1 MIIGIDVI
9 EYQNASCKTVDS
21 AAITPKASLS
31 SFRIKMI
38 FFLGFSFLYQFL
50 IFEFDIGWYIN
61 FSPSTNLSFT
71 ESKYFSLPSSE
82 VSNRL

>member
-38 FFLGFSFLYQFL
+38 FFLGFSFLY
-50 IFEFDIGWYIN
+50 
-61 FSPSTNLSFT
+61 
-71 ESKYFSLPSSE
+71 
-82 VSNRL
+82 